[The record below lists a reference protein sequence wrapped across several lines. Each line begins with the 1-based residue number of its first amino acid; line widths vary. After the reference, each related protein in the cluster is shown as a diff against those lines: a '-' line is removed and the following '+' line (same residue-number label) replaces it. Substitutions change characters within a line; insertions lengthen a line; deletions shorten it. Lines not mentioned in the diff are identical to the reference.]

1 MKKERK
7 AVIYIVCVLMAS
19 AAISASL
26 IFASND
32 AFALCK
38 SGDARKFVLEKEET
52 LYELSQKLKEEG
64 FIDIPFLF
72 RIYFSLKSD
81 KDVIPAGEYTLSR
94 SMSYDEIRYEL
105 FGIGKARTQVRIT
118 IPEGLTTD
126 EIIDLFLENGIGT
139 REGFENVI
147 NTYDF
152 GYDFISLIPENS
164 ARKYRLDGYLFP
176 DTYMFYSD
184 SSEAAAIDKLL
195 SNFAR
200 KFTAEMM
207 ADAARSGYSIDSIV
221 TLASMIQREAY
232 YLSDMAGIS
241 SVFRNRLASGMKY
254 LQSDATALYGE
265 GYDTYENAGLPPGA
279 ISNPG
284 YAALEAAVYPA
295 NTKYY
300 YFVTGND
307 KKAVFSK
314 TYAEHKRA
322 IARIKAQA

>member
-1 MKKERK
+1 MKKGHK

-19 AAISASL
+19 AAISAFL

-38 SGDARKFVLEKEET
+38 NGDARKFVLESEET
-52 LYELSQKLKEEG
+52 LYELSKKLGKEG
-64 FIDIPFLF
+64 FIDFPSLF

-164 ARKYRLDGYLFP
+164 SRKYRLDGYLFP